1 MWVERYITKI
11 YIEQVRHL
19 KDIQIELNKEKRQ
32 HLILTGKNGSGK
44 TSVLEA
50 LRSFLEMI
58 QKGLYDYLLDMYKT
72 QQAVSDTEKKDFGL
86 FLQEMKA
93 PSSGVF
99 AQFSDGNLSSCYLA
113 GTFITAYFSAS
124 RTTEISLPRGVEEIQ
139 LKNVYGMEENP
150 TTDLLKYM
158 VHLKTQQIYAK
169 NEGDADT
176 ENRIKD
182 WFQQFEDALRK
193 LMADPSIQ
201 LHYDY
206 KNYNFLI
213 HQKDRNP
220 YDFSQLSDGYSAAV
234 RILADLL
241 MRMDQNWLQKD
252 VTVEKTLEGIVL
264 IDEIETH
271 LHLEL
276 QRSILPFLTEMFPNL
291 QFIVTTH
298 SPFVVNSLENA
309 AIYDLEKNLMVKS
322 GLTNVS
328 YKGVVEGFFQSDAL
342 SNELR
347 EKYERYKELIQKNS
361 LTDDEYDEIMSLE
374 LYLDE
379 IPDYL
384 SIGIA
389 TEYKKQKLEF
399 WQREDNK

>member
-1 MWVERYITKI
+1 MERYITKI

-58 QKGLYDYLLDMYKT
+58 QNGLYDYLLDMYKT
-72 QQAVSDTEKKDFGL
+72 QQAVSDTEKKEFRL

-99 AQFSDGNLSSCYLA
+99 AQFSDGNLSSCYLE
-113 GTFITAYFSAS
+113 GRFITAYFSAS
-124 RTTEISLPRGVEEIQ
+124 RTTEISPPRGVEEIQ

-309 AIYDLEKNLMVKS
+309 VVYELEKS
-322 GLTNVS
+322 
-328 YKGVVEGFFQSDAL
+328 
-342 SNELR
+342 
-347 EKYERYKELIQKNS
+347 
-361 LTDDEYDEIMSLE
+361 
-374 LYLDE
+374 
-379 IPDYL
+379 
-384 SIGIA
+384 
-389 TEYKKQKLEF
+389 
-399 WQREDNK
+399 

>member
-1 MWVERYITKI
+1 MERYITKI

-58 QKGLYDYLLDMYKT
+58 QNGLYDYLLDMYKT
-72 QQAVSDTEKKDFGL
+72 QQAVSDTEKKEFRL

-93 PSSGVF
+93 PSSGIF
-99 AQFSDGNLSSCYLA
+99 AQFSDGNIHSCYLE